1 MAKTRIPKNLSV
13 AELNKLQPG
22 KGTAAQKSRIQR
34 LLGNPGTRHLL
45 ADRFLTPGQ
54 QQTRKTNT
62 FNAAPVVPGSTVT
75 NKDLIG
81 QRNAAAALKY
91 GGAEAQAGRD
101 IASRQAA
108 VGQTGGYFDNY
119 LAELRAHEA
128 NQAQINAQ
136 SQAATQGLAG
146 SIQGLA
152 QGDAGVV
159 AQGNQ
164 SLQAATGAAPAAV
177 TQDASNASMLRQ
189 ALTASFGAMLAGQ
202 GANASG
208 YADTLA
214 HVVGPGQKLQGLT
227 RAQGDVT
234 KAQQA
239 RSDLAKEKGSFE
251 QQFED
256 EFKQNEAKNVLAGQ
270 IAQVNTDQKQQA
282 LDIQRGN
289 QKIAAAAL
297 DVNASNKQ
305 ATTPEAKEAAKY
317 GRSLHDWRMLGPTG
331 RQAVKDAQAKKDARN
346 KRAAKGPKA
355 PDVITSGA
363 FAGYTKDQVAKLP
376 QSEKNR
382 LLSDYNRTV
391 HPGAKGKNGKPVDPG
406 TQYKRDF
413 RAKYGVDP
421 VGTPAINRAKSDISR
436 AQTWLRQLGG
446 PTNANG
452 QLLSNGQAAGK
463 NPDGSPRPAVPKFDP
478 LLVRVAMDIAQY
490 GGILPGTADRLHHAG
505 YSTKTLGL
513 KPGRKPKPYTP
524 PPANTPAGQIPG
536 VGGN

>member
-45 ADRFLTPGQ
+45 ADRFLSPGQ

-81 QRNAAAALKY
+81 QRNAAASLKY
-91 GGAEAQAGRD
+91 GGAETQAGRD

-136 SQAATQGLAG
+136 SQAAVQGLAG

-159 AQGNQ
+159 SQGNQ

-202 GANASG
+202 GANASS

-270 IAQVNTDQKQQA
+270 IAGVKSDQAQQA

-382 LLSDYNRTV
+382 LISDYNRTT
-391 HPGAKGKNGKPVDPG
+391 HPGAKGKNGKDG
-406 TQYKRDF
+406 K
-413 RAKYGVDP
+413 
-421 VGTPAINRAKSDISR
+421 N
-436 AQTWLRQLGG
+436 G
-446 PTNANG
+446 PTWHTPG
-452 QLLSNGQAAGK
+452 EMGRGLSQAVSLKSYAQKAKAGQAFVAGHAGQAPLDRHQAAQKIQQSVAAPDDPILLTAALDAAYDGHLSRVTVQKLIAAGYKPSRVASALGVPTAANYKPPGNPNIPAGK
-463 NPDGSPRPAVPKFDP
+463 V
-478 LLVRVAMDIAQY
+478 
-490 GGILPGTADRLHHAG
+490 
-505 YSTKTLGL
+505 
-513 KPGRKPKPYTP
+513 
-524 PPANTPAGQIPG
+524 
-536 VGGN
+536 

>member
-22 KGTAAQKSRIQR
+22 HGTTAQRSRIQR
-34 LLGNPGTRHLL
+34 LLANPGTRHLL
-45 ADRFLTPGQ
+45 ADRFLSPTQ
-54 QQTRKTNT
+54 QQTRKTVA
-62 FNAAPVVPGSTVT
+62 FNRTPVVPGSTVT
-75 NKDLIG
+75 NKDLAS
-81 QRNAAAALKY
+81 QRDAAAALKY
-91 GGAEAQAGRD
+91 GGAETQAGRD

-128 NQAQINAQ
+128 NQQAINAQ

-146 SIQGLA
+146 SIQGLS
-152 QGDAGVV
+152 QGDANVV
-159 AQGNQ
+159 SQGNQ
-164 SLQAATGAAPAAV
+164 SLQAATGASPASV

-202 GANASG
+202 GANASS

-214 HVVGPGQKLQGLT
+214 HVVGPGQKLQGVT

-270 IAQVNTDQKQQA
+270 IAGVKSDQAQQQI
-282 LDIQRGN
+282 DIQRGN

-297 DVNASNKQ
+297 NVNAAAKQ
-305 ATTPEAKEAAKY
+305 ATTPEAKEAAKF
-317 GRSLHDWRMLGPTG
+317 GRSLHDWRMLGPRG
-331 RQAVKDAQAKKDARN
+331 RQAVKDAQAKKDAAN
-346 KRAAKGPKA
+346 KRAAKGPKS

-363 FAGYTKDQVAKLP
+363 FAGYTKAQVAKLP

-391 HPGAKGKNGKPVDPG
+391 HPGPGGKNGKNGKPVEAS

-421 VGTPAINRAKSDISR
+421 LGTPAINNAKTAISQ
-436 AQTWLRQLGG
+436 AQTWINRVRQSNPGMGLGQV
-446 PTNANG
+446 G
-452 QLLSNGQAAGK
+452 QLLSTGQAKTKDSAAIPK
-463 NPDGSPRPAVPKFDP
+463 QNPLF
-478 LLVRVAMDIAQY
+478 VRVAMDIAQY
-490 GGILPGTADRLHHAG
+490 GGIRPGTADRLHRSG
-505 YSTKTLGL
+505 YSVKVLGL
-513 KPGRKPKPYTP
+513 PTRGSNIPPGK
-524 PPANTPAGQIPG
+524 
-536 VGGN
+536 V